1 MDTRRM
7 GRMRIEL
14 LPAGSAD
21 PNASSAAY
29 QTCIEIRRK
38 VFVEGQAV
46 PAQIEFDGLDEDAK
60 HFLAFGEVEELGA
73 ALGTA
78 RLRIVDGTAKAERI
92 AVLEHA
98 RGSGIGRALVEA
110 IESHARGLGVQS
122 IRLNAQVQAAL
133 FYEKLGYL
141 SEGDVFIEA
150 GIDHRA
156 MGKSLF

>member
-7 GRMRIEL
+7 GRVRIEL

-21 PNASSAAY
+21 PNASSVAY

-46 PAQIEFDGLDEDAK
+46 PAEIEFDGLDEDAK
-60 HFLAFGEVEELGA
+60 HFLAFGLGA

-78 RLRIVDGTAKAERI
+78 RMRIVEGTAKAERI

-98 RGSGIGRALVEA
+98 RRSGIGRALVES
-110 IESHARGLGVQS
+110 IESHARSLGVKS

-133 FYEKLGYL
+133 FYERLGYL
-141 SEGDVFIEA
+141 SEGEVFIEA

-156 MGKSLF
+156 MGKSLL